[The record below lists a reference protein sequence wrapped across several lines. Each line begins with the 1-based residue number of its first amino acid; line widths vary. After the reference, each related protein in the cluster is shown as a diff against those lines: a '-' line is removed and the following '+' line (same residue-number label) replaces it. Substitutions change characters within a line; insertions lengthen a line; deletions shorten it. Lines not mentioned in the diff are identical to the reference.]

1 MCQLRVSEGVVSELQ
16 LLGLV
21 GRMCSCTL
29 CCVCDYQAF
38 LLMSCMR
45 YGFVDVLYQTRICGC
60 HMSSKHFCDGL
71 YNCFKHPLETTSYV
85 RQDYTKSKEI
95 TSNMREMTLKMD
107 PPIV

>member
-29 CCVCDYQAF
+29 CCVCGDQAF

-45 YGFVDVLYQTRICGC
+45 YGFVDVLYETRICGC

>member
-29 CCVCDYQAF
+29 CCVCGDQAF

-45 YGFVDVLYQTRICGC
+45 YGFVDVICQASTSVTAYIIVSNTRLKLRR
-60 HMSSKHFCDGL
+60 M
-71 YNCFKHPLETTSYV
+71 YA
-85 RQDYTKSKEI
+85 RI
-95 TSNMREMTLKMD
+95 TRKAKRLLQ
-107 PPIV
+107 I